1 MAIPD
6 TLHLVPAIL
15 RTLYT
20 VFSWVTE
27 TPKSLHQIYG
37 GDWEHW
43 YTSVC
48 FVYVQH
54 EPQQLGSTRL
64 SIAILY

>member
-1 MAIPD
+1 M
-6 TLHLVPAIL
+6 
-15 RTLYT
+15 
-20 VFSWVTE
+20 
-27 TPKSLHQIYG
+27 HQIYVRA
-37 GDWEHW
+37 WEHW

-48 FVYVQH
+48 IVYVQH

>member
-1 MAIPD
+1 MTILD

-27 TPKSLHQIYG
+27 TNKTCIR
-37 GDWEHW
+37 
-43 YTSVC
+43 
-48 FVYVQH
+48 FVYV
-54 EPQQLGSTRL
+54 LR
-64 SIAILY
+64 SIGIQVCGLLTCIMNHSNLEVQG